1 MIHPVLC
8 PRLSHLVFNWI
19 EKAVTPSVTRRCD
32 QDQSVADST
41 GLIQKVKIMRTFI
54 AFLFLAGGF
63 LFALHGWLPE
73 FPRIPLPTALA
84 NWAVP
89 IGIGIAACG
98 LLLLRQP
105 RRKLALGDRPLVST
119 LEEADFHFISVTH
132 GWQAEGTW
140 KRVPLIVRKSVGH
153 DASRFGRPWTIVV
166 TLPGQPLEPWPFMP
180 EEGLIVERRKDD
192 FSVAMADLS
201 RPEKMHRLGERLNQ
215 LLTQR
220 SSSINNPG
228 QPR

>member
-1 MIHPVLC
+1 
-8 PRLSHLVFNWI
+8 
-19 EKAVTPSVTRRCD
+19 
-32 QDQSVADST
+32 
-41 GLIQKVKIMRTFI
+41 MRTFI
-54 AFLFLAGGF
+54 ALLILTGGA
-63 LFALHGWLPE
+63 LFALHGWLLE
-73 FPRIPLPTALA
+73 IPRIPLPMTLA
-84 NWAVP
+84 NWTVP
-89 IGIGIAACG
+89 IGLGIAVSG

-119 LEEADFHFISVTH
+119 LEESDFEFTSVPH

-140 KRVPLIVRKSVGH
+140 KSVPLIVRKSVGH

-180 EEGLIVERRKDD
+180 EEGLIVERRKND

-220 SSSINNPG
+220 TSTINDPG